1 MCSRCGVQDTV
12 HCPDCWGSVEVMHD
26 HDPEYLG
33 DAVCENPACGW
44 VGTEDEVES
53 GVPQKLTQVNLPG

>member
-1 MCSRCGVQDTV
+1 
-12 HCPDCWGSVEVMHD
+12 MHD